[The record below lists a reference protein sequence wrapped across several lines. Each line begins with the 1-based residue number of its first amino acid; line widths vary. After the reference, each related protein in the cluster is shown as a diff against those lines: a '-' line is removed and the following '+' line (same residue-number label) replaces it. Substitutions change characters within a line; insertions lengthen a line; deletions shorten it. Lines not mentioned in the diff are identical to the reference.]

1 MKRREPIIKLG
12 DFVIITGGSASYVI
26 NKEIGVICSI
36 SELTVSVSFKSGE
49 DILLIETEIPTV
61 IKIQKSSVDEVKKI
75 ELRLV
80 RKKFDEIANCVRLI

>member
-1 MKRREPIIKLG
+1 MKRREPTIKLG